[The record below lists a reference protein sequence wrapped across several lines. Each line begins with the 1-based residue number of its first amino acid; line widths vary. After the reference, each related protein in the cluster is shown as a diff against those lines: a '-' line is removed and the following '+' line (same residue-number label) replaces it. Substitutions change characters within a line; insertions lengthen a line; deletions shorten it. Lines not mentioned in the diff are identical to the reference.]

1 MGDWCGQMKLPLK
14 TLSIDIQL
22 WKGKSMI
29 KVSAVVAG
37 LTMLFNV
44 QTVIAVDAP
53 VMVGGVEMPQVE
65 SSEAFEQIKKKLG
78 KWEGRLTQSLT
89 GDVIDVSYEWTLTSG
104 GSTIMESAVEDGV
117 GMFTTYSDEEGELVV
132 KHYCA
137 LGTEPI
143 FTLNEAT
150 DRVVA
155 LSFDESRSPLM
166 RDSHDFVN
174 SMRWTLDSSDS
185 NLMVYEY
192 TVNLDGELTANRAEL
207 KRQ

>member
-14 TLSIDIQL
+14 TLCIDIQL
-22 WKGKSMI
+22 RKGKSMI

-53 VMVGGVEMPQVE
+53 VMVGGVEMLQVE

-78 KWEGRLTQSLT
+78 KWEGQLTQSLT

-192 TVNLDGELTANRAEL
+192 TVNLNGELTANRAEL

>member
-14 TLSIDIQL
+14 TLSINIQL

-78 KWEGRLTQSLT
+78 KW
-89 GDVIDVSYEWTLTSG
+89 
-104 GSTIMESAVEDGV
+104 
-117 GMFTTYSDEEGELVV
+117 
-132 KHYCA
+132 
-137 LGTEPI
+137 
-143 FTLNEAT
+143 
-150 DRVVA
+150 
-155 LSFDESRSPLM
+155 
-166 RDSHDFVN
+166 
-174 SMRWTLDSSDS
+174 
-185 NLMVYEY
+185 
-192 TVNLDGELTANRAEL
+192 
-207 KRQ
+207 

>member
-1 MGDWCGQMKLPLK
+1 
-14 TLSIDIQL
+14 
-22 WKGKSMI
+22 
-29 KVSAVVAG
+29 
-37 LTMLFNV
+37 
-44 QTVIAVDAP
+44 
-53 VMVGGVEMPQVE
+53 
-65 SSEAFEQIKKKLG
+65 
-78 KWEGRLTQSLT
+78 
-89 GDVIDVSYEWTLTSG
+89 
-104 GSTIMESAVEDGV
+104 MESAVEDGV
-117 GMFTTYSDEEGELVV
+117 GMFTTYSEEEGELVV
-132 KHYCA
+132 KRYCA

-143 FTLNEAT
+143 FTLNEAK